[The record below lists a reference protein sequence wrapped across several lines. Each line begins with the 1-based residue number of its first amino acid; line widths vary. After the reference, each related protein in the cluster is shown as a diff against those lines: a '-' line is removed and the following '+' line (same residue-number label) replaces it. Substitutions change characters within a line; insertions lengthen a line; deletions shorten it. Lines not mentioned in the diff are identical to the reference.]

1 MSTLS
6 NTQINEFARDLA
18 NIKQHIEKFFD
29 NPQNE
34 QAFQEWYFKKYG
46 HKEGEPVYE
55 QN

>member
-1 MSTLS
+1 MLTT
-6 NTQINEFARDLA
+6 NQINEFARTVV
-18 NIKQHIEKFFD
+18 NIKQVITSFYD

-46 HKEGEPVYE
+46 HKEGELVYE